1 MALISLSGIGKAK
14 KKAGARMISE
24 SQIKRTPQK
33 PISKKA
39 QKKAERKAKVQAKK
53 KVILAKIKKVGKVAI
68 KYNPL
73 VATARN
79 AFLAL
84 VSLNVFNLAK
94 RLNIMLVKNPK
105 KLMDFWTG
113 LSGKFSALQEAVNKG
128 KNKKAIIGAVA
139 VATTVTTATPILVKV
154 TKFLAENG
162 IGPEEIKAIKKAVIP
177 VIAKAVDK
185 KITKEAEKEVEEEE
199 EEEAPQETT
208 SEDTSSEDQSED
220 TSSEDTSEDQSED
233 TSSEDQSEDGQMGY
247 YC

>member
-1 MALISLSGIGKAK
+1 MALISISGIGRKKPKQAKA
-14 KKAGARMISE
+14 
-24 SQIKRTPQK
+24 QT
-33 PISKKA
+33 KA
-39 QKKAERKAKVQAKK
+39 QKKAVAVKKVAVKKAKVQAKK

-84 VSLNVFNLAK
+84 VNLNVFNLAK

-105 KLMDFWTG
+105 KLMNFWTG
-113 LSGKFSALQEAVNKG
+113 LSGKFSSLQSAVNNG

-139 VATTVTTATPILVKV
+139 VATTVATATPILVKV

-185 KITKEAEKEVEEEE
+185 KITKEAVKEVEEEE
-199 EEEAPQETT
+199 EEEAPEEALEEAPETT
-208 SEDTSSEDQSED
+208 SEEAPEEATEEA
-220 TSSEDTSEDQSED
+220 TEEAPETTSEE
-233 TSSEDQSEDGQMGY
+233 GQMGY

>member
-14 KKAGARMISE
+14 KKAGARMISQ

-33 PISKKA
+33 PISKQA

-53 KVILAKIKKVGKVAI
+53 KIVLAKIKKVGKVAV

-94 RLNIMLVKNPK
+94 RLNMMLVKNPK
-105 KLMDFWTG
+105 KLMDFWTK
-113 LSGKFSALQEAVNKG
+113 LSGKFSALQNAINNG

-154 TKFLAENG
+154 MKFLEENG
-162 IGPEEIKAIKKAVIP
+162 ISKEDITKAVKVVVAKAI
-177 VIAKAVDK
+177 DK
-185 KITKEAEKEVEEEE
+185 KITQEAVKEVEEEE
-199 EEEAPQETT
+199 AKAEEEETSQETPEETSEEAPEESPEET
-208 SEDTSSEDQSED
+208 SEETPEESNTDNEQI
-220 TSSEDTSEDQSED
+220 
-233 TSSEDQSEDGQMGY
+233 GY

>member
-1 MALISLSGIGKAK
+1 MALISISGIGRKKAK
-14 KKAGARMISE
+14 P
-24 SQIKRTPQK
+24 T
-33 PISKKA
+33 KA
-39 QKKAERKAKVQAKK
+39 QKKAVAIKKIAVKKAKVQAKK

-84 VSLNVFNLAK
+84 VNLNVFNLAK

-105 KLMDFWTG
+105 KLMNFWTG
-113 LSGKFSALQEAVNKG
+113 LSGKFSSLQSAVNNG

-139 VATTVTTATPILVKV
+139 VATTVATATPILVKV

-185 KITKEAEKEVEEEE
+185 KITKEAVKEVEEEE
-199 EEEAPQETT
+199 EEEAPEEATETT
-208 SEDTSSEDQSED
+208 SEDRSSEDTSSEDP
-220 TSSEDTSEDQSED
+220 SSEDPSSKDP
-233 TSSEDQSEDGQMGY
+233 SSEDPSEEGQMGY

>member
-1 MALISLSGIGKAK
+1 MALISISGIGRKKAAAVKKAK
-14 KKAGARMISE
+14 P
-24 SQIKRTPQK
+24 T
-33 PISKKA
+33 KA
-39 QKKAERKAKVQAKK
+39 QKKAAAVKKVAVKKAKVQAKK

-84 VSLNVFNLAK
+84 VNLNVFNLAK
-94 RLNIMLVKNPK
+94 RLNVMLVKNPK
-105 KLMDFWTG
+105 KLMNFWTG
-113 LSGKFSALQEAVNKG
+113 LSGKFSSLQSAVNNG

-139 VATTVTTATPILVKV
+139 VATTVATATPILVKV

-162 IGPEEIKAIKKAVIP
+162 IGPEEIKAIKKAVLP

-208 SEDTSSEDQSED
+208 SEDTSEDTSSEDTSSEDTSSED
-220 TSSEDTSEDQSED
+220 TSSEDTSEED
-233 TSSEDQSEDGQMGY
+233 TSEEGQMGY